1 MTMMATDIV
10 PELLEKIQRDFN
22 SAIRN
27 NEKLQRIHEMI
38 ENGTAT
44 YEQAYEY
51 AQEVGESLSNALE
64 AHINSEVLPDGHM
77 YFNIADRILNPTL
90 QNNHIIVA
98 AVSAEIQ
105 ELLNRQ
111 AGLGLRGIEAPL
123 NQHRIKSMI
132 ERVVHEELF
141 DDVKWMLAE
150 PIINFTQSIVD
161 DTIKANAEFQYQSG
175 LYPKIIRYTQGSDTC
190 EWCRNLAGIY
200 KYPDVP
206 EDVYKRHDRCDC
218 VVEYDPGDARRQNIW
233 TKEWRR

>member
-1 MTMMATDIV
+1 MTVMATDIV

-22 SAIRN
+22 TAIRN

-51 AQEVGESLSNALE
+51 AQEVGEALATTFE
-64 AHINSEVLPDGHM
+64 RHIKSDVLPDGHM

-123 NQHRIKSMI
+123 NQHRIKSII
-132 ERVVHEELF
+132 ERVVAEEVF
-141 DDVKWMLAE
+141 DDVEWMLAE
-150 PIINFTQSIVD
+150 PIVNFTQSVVD
-161 DTIKANAEFQYQSG
+161 DTIQANAEFQYESG
-175 LYPKIIRYTQGSDTC
+175 LYPKIIRIVRGSEPCD
-190 EWCRNLAGIY
+190 WCKSLGGVY

-206 EDVYKRHDRCDC
+206 EDVYKRHDRCRC

-233 TKEWRR
+233 TKEWR

>member
-1 MTMMATDIV
+1 MATDIV

-22 SAIRN
+22 TAIRN

-51 AQEVGESLSNALE
+51 AQEVGEALATTFE
-64 AHINSEVLPDGHM
+64 RHIKSDVLPDGHM

-123 NQHRIKSMI
+123 NQHRIKSII
-132 ERVVHEELF
+132 ERVVAEEVF
-141 DDVKWMLAE
+141 DDVEWMLAE
-150 PIINFTQSIVD
+150 PIVNFTQSVVD
-161 DTIKANAEFQYQSG
+161 DTIQANAEFQYESG
-175 LYPKIIRYTQGSDTC
+175 LYPKIIRIVRGSEPCD
-190 EWCRNLAGIY
+190 WCKSLGGVY

-206 EDVYKRHDRCDC
+206 EDVYKRHDRCRC

-233 TKEWRR
+233 TKEWR